1 MAYIT
6 MVKKIL
12 RDGQPCAKCRD
23 VEARLKR
30 EGYYD
35 LLDRVVIAE
44 EGNLGSEGMR
54 LAEIYQVDRAPFFL
68 VADASGE
75 VQVYTV
81 YYRFVKEVLKKSQE
95 AVAPSIKDLMDLTPE
110 LDFV

>member
-12 RDGQPCAKCRD
+12 RSGQPCAKCRD

-30 EGYYD
+30 EGLYERI
-35 LLDRVVIAE
+35 DRVVIAE
-44 EGNLGSEGMR
+44 EGNLDSEGMR
-54 LAEIYQVDRAPFFL
+54 LAEIYRVDRAPFFL
-68 VADASGE
+68 VADESGN
-75 VQVYTV
+75 VQVHTV
-81 YYRFVKEVLKKSQE
+81 YYRFVKEVLKKHQNG
-95 AVAPSIKDLMDLTPE
+95 APGIQDLMDITPE